1 MHWLVLGSEAVRRV
15 LQMHVRSARARLWSR
30 AAKNESV
37 ERSYNVHTAAHFC
50 MADPRSIRH
59 IKAMRELYA
68 RISSQRVLCI
78 DNNPYFREFVCWF
91 VSDVGCEVWAAP
103 NAGEAIALIR
113 RNPSQYDLLILADWL
128 PDMDGV
134 ELLRQLQAAAYSS
147 RVVVTTARE
156 LRAEQRKMYESL
168 GVSSIIVTPIGY
180 AELMRIL
187 EQVASSV
194 ERRIPEKETF
204 RESFDASTR

>member
-1 MHWLVLGSEAVRRV
+1 
-15 LQMHVRSARARLWSR
+15 
-30 AAKNESV
+30 
-37 ERSYNVHTAAHFC
+37 
-50 MADPRSIRH
+50 
-59 IKAMRELYA
+59 MRELYA

-91 VSDVGCEVWAAP
+91 VSDVGCEVWGAP
-103 NAGEAIALIR
+103 NAGEAMALIR

-128 PDMDGV
+128 PDMDSV
-134 ELLRQLQAAAYSS
+134 ELLRQLQATAYSG
-147 RVVVTTARE
+147 RVVLTTARE
-156 LRAEQRKMYESL
+156 LRPEQRKMYESL
-168 GVSSIIVTPIGY
+168 GVSSVIVTPIGY

-204 RESFDASTR
+204 RKSFDASTR